1 MMLIA
6 GTVPNE
12 DLPVITGEV
21 KKDGDF
27 LVIDGHRIQ
36 CMQGTAAMISAA
48 LAATNYLKLDA
59 PHALVAGDVGVGN
72 GSRAIFQYIAEQID
86 KMKPKLLVLHYCL
99 PVVGLFKRAFE
110 AINKVTPKPYLIADA
125 GAMYAA
131 KALGLAPQF
140 DVFTPDF
147 SELAY
152 LADPNATHPAYV
164 AKYLFDSDSKQIPN
178 LIETAYKNHS
188 APKLLVAKG
197 STDYIAQDG
206 QVVATISEPD
216 VPMLEPIGGTG
227 DTITGLLAAFIY
239 SGMKPVEAAIMAA
252 KVNRMAGLA
261 GQITP
266 ETKVGELVEYFKD
279 VFPKLLSN

>member
-1 MMLIA
+1 MMLIV
-6 GTVPNE
+6 GTVPTE

-21 KKDGDF
+21 KEDGDS
-27 LVIDGHRIQ
+27 LVIDGHRIP
-36 CMQGTAAMISAA
+36 CMQGTAAMIGAS
-48 LAATNYLKLDA
+48 LAAANYMKIDA

-72 GSRAIFQYIAEQID
+72 GSRAIFQYIAERID
-86 KMKPKLLVLHYCL
+86 KMAPKLLVLHYCL

-110 AINKVTPKPYLIADA
+110 AINKMNPKPYLIADA

-131 KALGLAPQF
+131 KALGIAPQF

-164 AKYLFDSDSKQIPN
+164 AKYLFESNSSQIPSM
-178 LIETAYKNHS
+178 IETAYKNHS
-188 APKLLVAKG
+188 APRLLVAKG

-206 QVVATISEPD
+206 LVVATVSEPN

-227 DTITGLLAAFIY
+227 DTITGLLSTFIY

-252 KVNRMAGLA
+252 KVNRLA
-261 GQITP
+261 GQIGQVNP
-266 ETKVGELVEYFKD
+266 ETKVGELVGYFKD
-279 VFPKLLSN
+279 VFPKLL